1 MYHISLFKARLQ
13 SKNLIVMKTGFC
25 FILTLHLLYLNPV
38 SAGSDLK
45 VLVSNKAFHS
55 LVSGVMQGV
64 SRPFLLLNGNISPH
78 SYSLRP
84 SAAENLQKSDLVFWG
99 GEMLEGFLAKPI
111 QSLATNAKFV
121 SLQET
126 EGLKKLLLRAGKEW
140 QKTGPQMD
148 HDNSEKNILKRPYGI
163 DPHIWLDPLNAK
175 VITNKIVQILSE
187 MDPLNAQSYQ
197 RNGDKYGQR
206 LDLLDQRLKAEM
218 KEISSIPYIVFHDAY
233 QYFER
238 RYQLNSIGFV
248 ASHTGYGT
256 SVRKLIEVR
265 KAIKKKKIRCIFSEP
280 QFSPKLVQTVI
291 EGTSVK
297 KGMLDPLGTGLKPGK
312 ELYFTLLINLSRSLR
327 KCLL

>member
-1 MYHISLFKARLQ
+1 
-13 SKNLIVMKTGFC
+13 
-25 FILTLHLLYLNPV
+25 
-38 SAGSDLK
+38 
-45 VLVSNKAFHS
+45 
-55 LVSGVMQGV
+55 
-64 SRPFLLLNGNISPH
+64 
-78 SYSLRP
+78 
-84 SAAENLQKSDLVFWG
+84 
-99 GEMLEGFLAKPI
+99 
-111 QSLATNAKFV
+111 
-121 SLQET
+121 
-126 EGLKKLLLRAGKEW
+126 
-140 QKTGPQMD
+140 
-148 HDNSEKNILKRPYGI
+148 
-163 DPHIWLDPLNAK
+163 
-175 VITNKIVQILSE
+175 

>member
-1 MYHISLFKARLQ
+1 MRDADFWSIEY
-13 SKNLIVMKTGFC
+13 
-25 FILTLHLLYLNPV
+25 
-38 SAGSDLK
+38 
-45 VLVSNKAFHS
+45 
-55 LVSGVMQGV
+55 
-64 SRPFLLLNGNISPH
+64 SRRDPRTH
-78 SYSLRP
+78 RHRP
-84 SAAENLQKSDLVFWG
+84 SVFW
-99 GEMLEGFLAKPI
+99 LF
-111 QSLATNAKFV
+111 
-121 SLQET
+121 
-126 EGLKKLLLRAGKEW
+126 W
-140 QKTGPQMD
+140 
-148 HDNSEKNILKRPYGI
+148 
-163 DPHIWLDPLNAK
+163 
-175 VITNKIVQILSE
+175 
-187 MDPLNAQSYQ
+187 
-197 RNGDKYGQR
+197 
-206 LDLLDQRLKAEM
+206 
-218 KEISSIPYIVFHDAY
+218 SIEFQNIVFHDAF